1 MTTDTGLVP
10 EGVSHGPDLT
20 GMTAPERRKHHTQEL
35 RGIAKWQGLDGVRAY
50 KAQWPEAADI
60 RVDSEPRAYS
70 PKPAGYKAAIMAMV
84 GLWFD
89 SNVALAASNRDDV
102 GRLNAK
108 LGANFDPDRFL
119 SRPLPPSL
127 LQAIAGEFERRGKHL
142 DIAKAKSLSQVRQAV
157 RSAKTKAAPE
167 GKPFAGIGTR
177 TAMALTIGQRTFA
190 IETHKGR
197 ECVRVSTGGTRQRI
211 YLDAVQELLA
221 GLSQGEAGEA
231 PLPTILLYTGE
242 LAPSVE
248 TDPLNDLTPPTGTN
262 SHNIP
267 TLSPGEL
274 APGLSDK
281 VAASKA
287 DRHAK
292 KTAADERMAT
302 LQAKADE
309 QGRDIL
315 ALDDL

>member
-10 EGVSHGPDLT
+10 EGIGHDPDLS

-35 RGIAKWQGLDGVRAY
+35 RGIAKWQGLDGVKAY
-50 KAQWPEAADI
+50 KARWPEAADI
-60 RVDSEPRAYS
+60 RVDSEPRAYA

-102 GRLNAK
+102 RRLNAK
-108 LGANFDPDRFL
+108 LGATFDPDRFL
-119 SRPLPPSL
+119 SRPLSPSL

-142 DIAKAKSLSQVRQAV
+142 DTAKAKSLSQVRQAV
-157 RSAKTKAAPE
+157 RSAKAKAAPE

-177 TAMALTIGQRTFA
+177 TAKALTIGQRTFA

-197 ECVRVSTGGTRQRI
+197 ECVRVSTGGARQRI
-211 YLDAVQELLA
+211 YLDFVQELLA
-221 GLSQGEAGEA
+221 GLPQGEAREG
-231 PLPTILLYTGE
+231 PLPTILQYTGE
-242 LAPSVE
+242 LAPSDE
-248 TDPLNDLTPPTGTN
+248 PDPLADIPPTPGTN
-262 SHNIP
+262 SHNNP

-274 APGLSDK
+274 APSLSDK
-281 VAASKA
+281 VRSLKA
-287 DRHAK
+287 DRLAK
-292 KTAADERMAT
+292 QSAADERTAA

-309 QGRDIL
+309 LGCDIL
-315 ALDDL
+315 ELDDL